1 MKKENKRKSPNYLTE
16 SQLQK
21 LAFLLVFPLV
31 NWLFMSAI
39 LIEIGAMKERVVFTA
54 GFKVWFVFALSYL
67 IINLT
72 EKYLSTIL
80 KLKQFWCKLALYS
93 LVVIVVSMQFSP
105 MIEFAAQLPSSRSV
119 VGPRLIILIEVIL
132 YLCIVYIINQQKHA
146 FEISLILKEAELNRL
161 RSQSNPHFLFN
172 TLNLINAEISN
183 NPKNAKEIVFDLSD
197 LLRKNIRMAQQGD
210 TTLSEELHVVSLY
223 LTLQQKRFKD
233 RLTFEINNATETRSF
248 RVPALILQPA
258 IENTVKHAVSPY
270 ASKAHITVETYRS
283 VENVVIEIRDTGPV
297 FRDKDIVEGDGFR
310 ILRQTL
316 ELQYGDTYYMML
328 ESTPSGGLFTLC
340 LPVAN

>member
-1 MKKENKRKSPNYLTE
+1 MKKESKIKTPYYFTE

-31 NWLFMSAI
+31 NWLFMSAT
-39 LIEIGAMKERVVFTA
+39 LIEIGAMNERIIFTA
-54 GFKVWFVFALSYL
+54 GIKVWFIFALSYL
-67 IINLT
+67 IIYLT
-72 EKYLSTIL
+72 EKNLSTKL
-80 KLKQFWCKLALYS
+80 KLKQFWRKLALYS
-93 LVVIVVSMQFSP
+93 LVVIAVSMQFSP
-105 MIEFAAQLPSSRSV
+105 MIEFAAQLPSPRSV

-146 FEISLILKEAELNRL
+146 FEISLILKETELNRL

-172 TLNLINAEISN
+172 TLNMINAEIGN
-183 NPKNAKEIVFDLSD
+183 DPKNAKEIVFDLSD
-197 LLRKNIRMAQQGD
+197 LLRKNIRMAQQGY
-210 TTLSEELHVVSLY
+210 TTLSEELHLVSLY

-233 RLTFEINNATETRSF
+233 RLTFEINEATETKSF
-248 RVPALILQPA
+248 RVPALILQPV
-258 IENTVKHAVSPY
+258 IENTVKHAVAPY

-283 VENVVIEIRDTGPV
+283 VENVVIEIRDTGPT

-316 ELQYGDTYYMML
+316 ELRYGDAYYMKL